1 MKLSLLLNKEYKA
14 KRSLLKEFDKK
25 NKKASYFALHT
36 CLNALYEVML
46 TNEVDYYFMASMIS
60 IEKEL
65 IKRNEL

>member
-14 KRSLLKEFDKK
+14 KRNLLKEFDKK

-36 CLNALYEVML
+36 SLNALYEVML
-46 TNEVDYYFMASMIS
+46 TNEVDYYFIASIIS

-65 IKRNEL
+65 IRRNK

>member
-25 NKKASYFALHT
+25 NKKACYFGLHT
-36 CLNALYEVML
+36 SLNALYEVML
-46 TNEVDYYFMASMIS
+46 TNEIDYYFMACMIS

-65 IKRNEL
+65 IRRNKL

>member
-14 KRSLLKEFDKK
+14 KKSLLKEFDKK

-36 CLNALYEVML
+36 SLSALYDVML

-65 IKRNEL
+65 IRRNEL

>member
-25 NKKASYFALHT
+25 NKKASYFSLHT
-36 CLNALYEVML
+36 SLNALYEVML

-65 IKRNEL
+65 IRRNK